1 MSNIIILLIIILI
14 YWTIP
19 GFIQKYYILNKLT
32 PFELTVNVWIISG
45 IIGILLFIFVP
56 IINNKYKF
64 VNNKHVSYNF
74 QKNINYFYIIFGIL
88 LFGVISNI
96 SYYYL
101 LNKTNERFIKLYLNP
116 LNIILVSLISHFVF
130 NQHISKGSAIGIA
143 IIILGIIV
151 MYYFQ

>member
-74 QKNINYFYIIFGIL
+74 QKI
-88 LFGVISNI
+88 
-96 SYYYL
+96 
-101 LNKTNERFIKLYLNP
+101 
-116 LNIILVSLISHFVF
+116 
-130 NQHISKGSAIGIA
+130 
-143 IIILGIIV
+143 
-151 MYYFQ
+151 